1 MEPMNRTAD
10 RRPKAAARNRR
21 VAGMDPEKRRQI
33 LDGAQ
38 AIFHAQGFD
47 AASMNEIAAA
57 AGVSKGTLYVYFEDK
72 EHLFVALIER
82 EREKHRQHI
91 YDALTE
97 HPDLPRALA
106 GFGANLIRLLTD
118 PFSLSAHRI
127 VLGVAERMPEIGRA
141 FYERGPLLGG
151 QRLGAFL
158 EGRVA
163 AGDLAI
169 DDSFLAA
176 SQFIDLCQATLLRPR
191 LFNADPLPPSEAE
204 IRRVVDEAVAMFLA
218 RYATPTLRATLN
230 PPRAP

>member
-1 MEPMNRTAD
+1 M
-10 RRPKAAARNRR
+10 
-21 VAGMDPEKRRQI
+21 
-33 LDGAQ
+33 
-38 AIFHAQGFD
+38 
-47 AASMNEIAAA
+47 
-57 AGVSKGTLYVYFEDK
+57 
-72 EHLFVALIER
+72 
-82 EREKHRQHI
+82 
-91 YDALTE
+91 
-97 HPDLPRALA
+97 PRALA

-191 LFNADPLPPSEAE
+191 LFNADPRPPSEAE

-218 RYATPTLRATLN
+218 RYATPALRATLS